1 MYNFLTSII
10 KLSNLV
16 HRQPQ
21 PETRYSKFYNLCK
34 LMLYLER
41 KWVQPE
47 GRYCIVDLTSPLF
60 VANNIDQ
67 KNFPKYAQESFEYN
81 ILFLTVLYFR
91 WAGRDSNS
99 HTLRRQILSLLRLP
113 IPPPALGVNF
123 TIIPYFFPKQQ
134 LFIISTA
141 CPPVNFSGTQYW
153 YGMG

>member
-1 MYNFLTSII
+1 
-10 KLSNLV
+10 
-16 HRQPQ
+16 
-21 PETRYSKFYNLCK
+21 
-34 LMLYLER
+34 MLYLER

-67 KNFPKYAQESFEYN
+67 KSFPKYDRESFEYN

-123 TIIPYFFPKQQ
+123 TIIPYFLILQQ

-141 CPPVNFSGTQYW
+141 CPPVNFSGTEYW